1 MTNKIYEN
9 PEPVPSAS
17 QFAVLPF
24 LAAIEGFLRED
35 ADVPGLRTT
44 IHRAMSREG
53 QGYLQQV
60 SAYVNSD
67 GVDWR
72 GKVGRTFAVNH
83 GIMGAAYDTKQIW
96 RTKHFPSREAL
107 MSVMR
112 KDILQSGDGS
122 DPDKVAI
129 AYLAIP
135 FLGPDGQPVL
145 ILYMECKE
153 LDFFVDDNR
162 IKHVTAMCKGFC
174 RLFDWLQRDPFP
186 NVRNYPLQRG
196 QPVKGQRTLYATMQ
210 ECVKTIEPPQ
220 FKMVPSFNYEAAV
233 A

>member
-1 MTNKIYEN
+1 MANEIYNN

-17 QFAVLPF
+17 QLAVLPF
-24 LAAIEGFLRED
+24 LAAIDGFLRED
-35 ADVPGLRTT
+35 GDVPGLRTT
-44 IHRAMSREG
+44 IHRVMSRED

-60 SAYVNSD
+60 CAYVNID
-67 GVDWR
+67 GADWR

-96 RTKHFPSREAL
+96 RTKHFSSRESL
-107 MSVMR
+107 LPVMQ
-112 KDILQSGDGS
+112 KDMRQTGDS
-122 DPDKVAI
+122 ADPDKVGI
-129 AYLAIP
+129 SYLAIP
-135 FLGPDGQPVL
+135 FLGPDRQPVL
-145 ILYMECKE
+145 ILYADCKE
-153 LDFFVDDNR
+153 LNFFTDDNR

-196 QPVKGQRTLYATMQ
+196 QPVKGQSTLYGNMQ
-210 ECVKTIEPPQ
+210 ECLKMIEPPQ
-220 FKMVPSFNYEAAV
+220 FKAVPSFNYEAAV